1 MAAREMSRL
10 NVSLTASIG
19 NWEKNL
25 EKAANK
31 LVSFVGISKKT
42 TDMLIGT
49 IPKLTALFG
58 GVGIAAGIKM
68 AATRMD
74 ELAKASERLGLSSK
88 ELAGLQHA
96 AAMGGSSAEGMTQAL
111 EKLTAQSEAAL
122 SGNKKLEDTFRSVG
136 VSMDDLRKKN
146 VSDVMSQIADSM
158 QKLSGPGER
167 MATTLELFGKGQHAM
182 ATVLADGSAGLKAM
196 AYEADALGLSVSRL
210 DGKKIQAMNDAVE
223 NIANVSNGIFNQLAA
238 KVAPIVTDI
247 ANGFTQWTLRMG
259 GAKAVAESLVSTV
272 FVVAGKLGDYG
283 QKILALF
290 EIAKLGVLRISEL
303 GVAAAGGIILGIS
316 KIYDVIDSFVTK
328 IKQAFNVMSSIAS
341 VVWEGFKVEIIGI
354 GDAFKNMW
362 NGIQISFASGL
373 ESMSRGMRR
382 IKGMSETA
390 DSMVDV
396 AAKIR
401 SEVNAGER
409 ESALAL
415 RKRNDAIDEAKKKAI
430 EAADAFS
437 RPVTPASETNIYGE
451 WIKSIEKVGEKI
463 ATLRDDQIGSVQA
476 VRREMANSS
485 PSEMLAKYKEFL
497 DNKRKLDEENDAAI
511 AAKEAEQAAIKRKK
525 LEDDERAAEAARI
538 ARAQH
543 NSSLAGILEQEELRR
558 KEESNFAYT
567 RSYLNSLN
575 MQTAALAKHS
585 KAMFAVNKG
594 VSMANAV
601 MNTAEGVTKAWSYGP
616 ILGPVLAGLVAAAG
630 AAQIAV
636 IAGTSYGQQSGSVAS
651 TGGAGAGDAAAAQA
665 SSNVGAPRQQAQDI
679 IIYGDTISTDQLL
692 RMTEQARER
701 GVTLGGFRR
710 G

>member
-49 IPKLTALFG
+49 LPKLTALFG
-58 GVGIAAGIKM
+58 GVGVAAGIKM

-74 ELAKASERLGLSSK
+74 ELAKASARLGVSSK

-96 AAMGGSSAEGMTQAL
+96 AAMGGSSAEGMTNAL
-111 EKLTAQSEAAL
+111 EKLTVQSEAAL

-136 VSMDDLRKKN
+136 VSMDDLRRKN
-146 VSDVMSQIADSM
+146 VSDVMSQIADGM
-158 QKLSGPGER
+158 QRLSGPGER

-196 AYEADALGLSVSRL
+196 ADEADALGLSVSRL

-223 NIANVSNGIFNQLAA
+223 NVANVSKGVFNQLAA
-238 KVAPIVTDI
+238 EVSPIVTDI
-247 ANGFTQWTLRMG
+247 ANGFVEWVKKLG
-259 GAKAVAESLVSTV
+259 GAKAITKAIVDTAIQGAGILGDIGQKLIITYKFIELGVMKIAAVLSVPL
-272 FVVAGKLGDYG
+272 AKMIELEGKLDLFATKRERQLAIDKELAALE
-283 QKILALF
+283 QKKAILMDQNLRLLDLGKTAVEEQGSAWVAPIMKVSEYMDAMKASAETGI
-290 EIAKLGVLRISEL
+290 EIAKLTEEEKKNAIIKANQDEAMEILKRMTALSSERKAL
-303 GVAAAGGIILGIS
+303 ND
-316 KIYDVIDSFVTK
+316 KTVIDTVKMQSDILNNVAETEAE
-328 IKQAFNVMSSIAS
+328 IKKLQA
-341 VVWEGFKVEIIGI
+341 E
-354 GDAFKNMW
+354 
-362 NGIQISFASGL
+362 
-373 ESMSRGMRR
+373 
-382 IKGMSETA
+382 
-390 DSMVDV
+390 
-396 AAKIR
+396 R
-401 SEVNAGER
+401 S
-409 ESALAL
+409 
-415 RKRNDAIDEAKKKAI
+415 
-430 EAADAFS
+430 
-437 RPVTPASETNIYGE
+437 P
-451 WIKSIEKVGEKI
+451 
-463 ATLRDDQIGSVQA
+463 SVQ
-476 VRREMANSS
+476 
-485 PSEMLAKYKEFL
+485 LAKYKEEI
-497 DNKRKLDEENDAAI
+497 DAKREEDEKADAAKVQKTKETEDAI
-511 AAKEAEQAAIKRKK
+511 TAEKIRALEARRLAEEEYRRSQIESQSLLGVFYQAENERAKES
-525 LEDDERAAEAARI
+525 DWART
-538 ARAQH
+538 
-543 NSSLAGILEQEELRR
+543 
-558 KEESNFAYT
+558 K
-567 RSYLNSLN
+567 SYMGTLN

-651 TGGAGAGDAAAAQA
+651 TGGVGAGDAAAAQA

>member
-31 LVSFVGISKKT
+31 LVAFVGISKKT

-74 ELAKASERLGLSSK
+74 ELAKASERLGVSSK

-111 EKLTAQSEAAL
+111 EKLTIQSEAAL
-122 SGNKKLEDTFRSVG
+122 SGNKKLEGTFRSVG

-146 VSDVMSQIADSM
+146 VSDVMSQIADGM

-196 AYEADALGLSVSRL
+196 ADEADALGLSVSRL

-223 NIANVSNGIFNQLAA
+223 NVANVSAGIFNQLAA
-238 KVAPIVTDI
+238 EVAPIVTDI
-247 ANGFTQWTLRMG
+247 ANGFVGWVKNLG
-259 GAKAVAESLVSTV
+259 GAKVITKSIIDTAIDGAGILGDIGQKLIITYKFIELGVMKIAAVLSVPLAKMIELE
-272 FVVAGKLGDYG
+272 GKLDLFATKRERQLAIDKELAALE
-283 QKILALF
+283 QKKAILMDQNLRLLDLGKTAVEEQGSAWVAPIMKVSEYMDAMKASAETGI
-290 EIAKLGVLRISEL
+290 EIAKLTEEEKKNAIIKANQDEAMEILKRMTALSSERKAL
-303 GVAAAGGIILGIS
+303 ND
-316 KIYDVIDSFVTK
+316 KTVIDTVKMQSDILNNVAETEAE
-328 IKQAFNVMSSIAS
+328 IKKLQA
-341 VVWEGFKVEIIGI
+341 E
-354 GDAFKNMW
+354 
-362 NGIQISFASGL
+362 
-373 ESMSRGMRR
+373 
-382 IKGMSETA
+382 
-390 DSMVDV
+390 
-396 AAKIR
+396 R
-401 SEVNAGER
+401 S
-409 ESALAL
+409 
-415 RKRNDAIDEAKKKAI
+415 
-430 EAADAFS
+430 
-437 RPVTPASETNIYGE
+437 P
-451 WIKSIEKVGEKI
+451 
-463 ATLRDDQIGSVQA
+463 SVQ
-476 VRREMANSS
+476 
-485 PSEMLAKYKEFL
+485 LAKYKEEI
-497 DNKRKLDEENDAAI
+497 DAKREEDEKADAAKVQKTKETEDAI
-511 AAKEAEQAAIKRKK
+511 TAEKIRALEARRLAEEEYRRSQIESQSLLGVFYQAENERAKES
-525 LEDDERAAEAARI
+525 DWART
-538 ARAQH
+538 
-543 NSSLAGILEQEELRR
+543 
-558 KEESNFAYT
+558 K
-567 RSYLNSLN
+567 SYMGTLN

>member
-31 LVSFVGISKKT
+31 LVAFVGISKKT

-74 ELAKASERLGLSSK
+74 ELAKASERLGVSSK

-111 EKLTAQSEAAL
+111 EKLTIQSEAAL
-122 SGNKKLEDTFRSVG
+122 SGNKKLEGTFRSVG

-146 VSDVMSQIADSM
+146 VSDVMSQIADGM

-196 AYEADALGLSVSRL
+196 ADEADALGLSVSRL

-223 NIANVSNGIFNQLAA
+223 NVANVSAGIFNQLAA
-238 KVAPIVTDI
+238 EVAPIVTDI
-247 ANGFTQWTLRMG
+247 ANGFVGWVKNLG
-259 GAKAVAESLVSTV
+259 GAKVITKSIIDTAIDGAGILGDIGQKLIITYKFIELGVMKIAAVLSVPLAKMIELE
-272 FVVAGKLGDYG
+272 GKLDLFATKRERQLAIDKELAALE
-283 QKILALF
+283 QKKAILMDQNLRLLDLGKTAVEEQGSAWVAPIMKVSEYMDAMKASAETGI
-290 EIAKLGVLRISEL
+290 EIAKLTEEEKKN
-303 GVAAAGGIILGIS
+303 AIIKANQDEAMEILKRMTALS
-316 KIYDVIDSFVTK
+316 NERKALNDKTVIDTVKMQSDILNSVAETEAE
-328 IKQAFNVMSSIAS
+328 IKKLQA
-341 VVWEGFKVEIIGI
+341 E
-354 GDAFKNMW
+354 
-362 NGIQISFASGL
+362 
-373 ESMSRGMRR
+373 
-382 IKGMSETA
+382 
-390 DSMVDV
+390 
-396 AAKIR
+396 R
-401 SEVNAGER
+401 S
-409 ESALAL
+409 
-415 RKRNDAIDEAKKKAI
+415 
-430 EAADAFS
+430 
-437 RPVTPASETNIYGE
+437 P
-451 WIKSIEKVGEKI
+451 
-463 ATLRDDQIGSVQA
+463 SVQ
-476 VRREMANSS
+476 
-485 PSEMLAKYKEFL
+485 LAKYKEEI
-497 DNKRKLDEENDAAI
+497 DAKREEDEKADAAKVQKTKETEDAI
-511 AAKEAEQAAIKRKK
+511 TAEKIRALEARRLAEEEYRRSQIESQSLLGVFYQAENERAKES
-525 LEDDERAAEAARI
+525 DWART
-538 ARAQH
+538 
-543 NSSLAGILEQEELRR
+543 
-558 KEESNFAYT
+558 K
-567 RSYLNSLN
+567 SYMGTLN